1 MLREMS
7 RTPTSDLHAYIH
19 RETSIL
25 TPVHFCKQKE
35 QGTLLLELLLENAL
49 KMSMGH
55 RTTCPRPVM
64 LSAKTLGSG
73 NEAWKGMERS
83 LSPLCLWKGTNLI
96 TPLQLITLTFKRH
109 FMSK

>member
-25 TPVHFCKQKE
+25 TPVHFYKQKE
-35 QGTLLLELLLENAL
+35 QGTLLLENAL

-83 LSPLCLWKGTNLI
+83 LSPLCLWKGTNLV
-96 TPLQLITLTFKRH
+96 TSL
-109 FMSK
+109 S